1 MSTTSTPRSESS
13 ELPSSDAAR
22 MVLAAHPRRLADTLD
37 SRLSA
42 PVVRRLQNCA
52 RLHDR
57 IAALLIQ
64 RHPGGS
70 NDALA
75 DDAAALAERRAT
87 FDRLFQV
94 DLKEASS
101 LAGAA
106 WHALS
111 LRQMIRGR
119 DVADLVAQIGQRAH
133 AFGLRRDGVAPAL
146 RSVAPALRAVAPG
159 ALAEY
164 IARDGYACLGVW
176 FSSFPPPMRQQL
188 LVRLPPDS
196 GEYPEWSDAQQ
207 RLAFGLM
214 GPVLSELDESTNAS
228 E

>member
-1 MSTTSTPRSESS
+1 MSTTSTPRSESR
-13 ELPSSDAAR
+13 EVPSYDATR

-42 PVVRRLQNCA
+42 SLVRRLQSCA

-57 IAALLIQ
+57 IAPLLIQ
-64 RHPGGS
+64 RQADGS
-70 NDALA
+70 NDAPA
-75 DDAAALAERRAT
+75 DDATALAERRAT
-87 FDRLFQV
+87 FERLFLA
-94 DLKEASS
+94 DLTEASS

-106 WHALS
+106 WHAVS

-146 RSVAPALRAVAPG
+146 RSVAPA
-159 ALAEY
+159 ALAES
-164 IARDGYACLGVW
+164 IARDGNACLDVW

-188 LVRLPPDS
+188 HVRLPPES
-196 GEYPEWSDAQQ
+196 AGRPEWSDAQQ
-207 RLAFGLM
+207 SLALGLM
-214 GPVLSELDESTNAS
+214 DPVLSELDRSTNVF

>member
-1 MSTTSTPRSESS
+1 MSTSSTLRSKEV
-13 ELPSSDAAR
+13 PSYDATR
-22 MVLAAHPRRLADTLD
+22 MVLAAHPGRLADALD

-42 PVVRRLQNCA
+42 SLVQRLQSCA

-57 IAALLIQ
+57 IAPLLIQ
-64 RHPGGS
+64 QQGGGS
-70 NDALA
+70 SDASA
-75 DDAAALAERRAT
+75 DDATLADRRTA
-87 FDRLFQV
+87 FERLFQA

-146 RSVAPALRAVAPG
+146 RSVAPG
-159 ALAEY
+159 ALAEH
-164 IARDGYACLGVW
+164 IIRDGYACLAVW
-176 FSSFPPPMRQQL
+176 VFSFPPPMRQQL
-188 LVRLPPDS
+188 HVRLPPESD
-196 GEYPEWSDAQQ
+196 GHPEWSDAQQ
-207 RLAFGLM
+207 KLALGLM
-214 GPVLSELDESTNAS
+214 DPVLSELDGSTNAS

>member
-1 MSTTSTPRSESS
+1 MSTTSTPRSEST
-13 ELPSSDAAR
+13 EAPSYDAAR
-22 MVLAAHPRRLADTLD
+22 MVLAAHPRRLAEALD
-37 SRLSA
+37 NRLSA
-42 PVVRRLQNCA
+42 TVLRRLQNCA

-57 IAALLIQ
+57 IAPLLIQ
-64 RHPGGS
+64 RQARGS
-70 NDALA
+70 NDTPAY
-75 DDAAALAERRAT
+75 DATALAERSTT

-146 RSVAPALRAVAPG
+146 RSVAPD
-159 ALAEY
+159 ALAEH
-164 IARDGYACLGVW
+164 ITRDGYACISVW
-176 FSSFPPPMRQQL
+176 VSSFPPPMQQL
-188 LVRLPPDS
+188 LHVRLPPES
-196 GEYPEWSDAQQ
+196 ALCPEWSDAQQ
-207 RLAFGLM
+207 ALALGLM
-214 GPVLSELDESTNAS
+214 DPVLSELDESTHVS

>member
-1 MSTTSTPRSESS
+1 MSTTSTLRSESS
-13 ELPSSDAAR
+13 EVPSYDATR
-22 MVLAAHPRRLADTLD
+22 LVLAAHPRRLADALD

-42 PVVRRLQNCA
+42 PLVRRLQNCT

-57 IAALLIQ
+57 IAPLLIQ
-64 RHPGGS
+64 QQTGGS
-70 NDALA
+70 NDTPA
-75 DDAAALAERRAT
+75 DDATALAQRQASFE
-87 FDRLFQV
+87 RLFQA

-119 DVADLVAQIGQRAH
+119 DVADLVAQIGPRAH

-146 RSVAPALRAVAPG
+146 HSAAPG
-159 ALAEY
+159 VLAEH
-164 IARDGYACLGVW
+164 IARDGYACLAVW
-176 FSSFPPPMRQQL
+176 VSSFPSPMQQQL
-188 LVRLPPDS
+188 HVRLPPES
-196 GEYPEWSDAQQ
+196 AGHFEWGDAQQ
-207 RLAFGLM
+207 SLALGLM
-214 GPVLSELDESTNAS
+214 DPVLSELDESTYVS

>member
-1 MSTTSTPRSESS
+1 MSTKSTPRSEWK
-13 ELPSSDAAR
+13 EVALPDATR
-22 MVLAAHPRRLADTLD
+22 LVLAAHPRRLADTLD

-42 PVVRRLQNCA
+42 AVVSRLQGCP

-57 IAALLIQ
+57 IAPLLIQ
-64 RHPGGS
+64 PQ
-70 NDALA
+70 NDEPNDTRA
-75 DDAAALAERRAT
+75 DDATTLGDRRAV
-87 FDRLFQV
+87 FERLFRA
-94 DLKEASS
+94 DLKQALL

-106 WHALS
+106 WHAQS

-146 RSVAPALRAVAPG
+146 RSVEPG
-159 ALAEY
+159 ALAEH
-164 IARDGYACLGVW
+164 IARDGNACVVVW

-188 LVRLPPDS
+188 LVRLPPES
-196 GEYPEWSDAQQ
+196 APSPEWSDAQQ
-207 RLAFGLM
+207 QLALSLID
-214 GPVLSELDESTNAS
+214 PVLSELDESMNAS

>member
-13 ELPSSDAAR
+13 EVPYEATR
-22 MVLAAHPRRLADTLD
+22 IVLAAHPRRLVDALG

-42 PVVRRLQNCA
+42 PLVRRLQSCT

-57 IAALLIQ
+57 IAPLLIQ
-64 RHPGGS
+64 REDGGS
-70 NDALA
+70 NDTPA
-75 DDAAALAERRAT
+75 DDATALAERRAT
-87 FDRLFQV
+87 FERLFQA
-94 DLKEASS
+94 DLKQASS

-111 LRQMIRGR
+111 LRHMIRGR

-133 AFGLRRDGVAPAL
+133 AFGLRHDGVAPAL
-146 RSVAPALRAVAPG
+146 HHIAPD
-159 ALAEY
+159 ALAEH

-176 FSSFPPPMRQQL
+176 VSSFPPPMRQQL
-188 LVRLPPDS
+188 QVRLPPENA
-196 GEYPEWSDAQQ
+196 GHPEWSGPQQ
-207 RLAFGLM
+207 KLALGLM
-214 GPVLSELDESTNAS
+214 NPVLSELDESTNVS

>member
-1 MSTTSTPRSESS
+1 MSTTSTLRSEPK
-13 ELPSSDAAR
+13 EVPSYDATR
-22 MVLAAHPRRLADTLD
+22 VVLAAHPRRLADALD

-57 IAALLIQ
+57 IAPLLIEQ
-64 RHPGGS
+64 QAGGS
-70 NDALA
+70 NDAPA
-75 DDAAALAERRAT
+75 DGATALAERRAT
-87 FDRLFQV
+87 FERLFQA

-119 DVADLVAQIGQRAH
+119 DVADLVVQIGQRAH

-146 RSVAPALRAVAPG
+146 RPLASD
-159 ALAEY
+159 ALAEH
-164 IARDGYACLGVW
+164 IARDGYACLAVW
-176 FSSFPPPMRQQL
+176 VSSFPPPMRQQL
-188 LVRLPPDS
+188 HVRLPPES
-196 GEYPEWSDAQQ
+196 AAIPEWSDAQ
-207 RLAFGLM
+207 RSLALGLM
-214 GPVLSELDESTNAS
+214 DPVLSELDGPTHVSK
-228 E
+228 

>member
-1 MSTTSTPRSESS
+1 MSTTSTPRSESR
-13 ELPSSDAAR
+13 EVPSYDATR
-22 MVLAAHPRRLADTLD
+22 LVLAAHPRRLADALD

-42 PVVRRLQNCA
+42 PLVHRLQNCA

-57 IAALLIQ
+57 IAPLLIARQ
-64 RHPGGS
+64 AGGS
-70 NDALA
+70 NDTPV
-75 DDAAALAERRAT
+75 DDAAVPEEQRAA
-87 FDRLFQV
+87 FERLFLA

-133 AFGLRRDGVAPAL
+133 AFGVRRDGI
-146 RSVAPALRAVAPG
+146 APALRAVAPG
-159 ALAEY
+159 ALAEH
-164 IARDGYACLGVW
+164 ITRDGYGCIGAW

-188 LVRLPPDS
+188 HVRLPP
-196 GEYPEWSDAQQ
+196 EYAGNPEWSDAQQ
-207 RLAFGLM
+207 KLALGLM
-214 GPVLSELDESTNAS
+214 DPVLSELDGSMHVS

>member
-1 MSTTSTPRSESS
+1 MSTTSTLRSESREVRS
-13 ELPSSDAAR
+13 YDATR
-22 MVLAAHPRRLADTLD
+22 MVLAAHPRRLADVLD

-42 PVVRRLQNCA
+42 PLVLRLQNCA

-57 IAALLIQ
+57 IAPLLIERQ
-64 RHPGGS
+64 AGGS
-70 NDALA
+70 NDAPA
-75 DDAAALAERRAT
+75 DDATALAERRAV
-87 FDRLFQV
+87 FERLFQA
-94 DLKEASS
+94 DLNEASS

-146 RSVAPALRAVAPG
+146 RSIAPG
-159 ALAEY
+159 ALAEH

-176 FSSFPPPMRQQL
+176 VSSFPPPMRQQL
-188 LVRLPPDS
+188 HVRLPPDS
-196 GEYPEWSDAQQ
+196 GEYPEWSATQQ
-207 RLAFGLM
+207 KLALGLM
-214 GPVLSELDESTNAS
+214 DPVLSELDEPTHVS

>member
-1 MSTTSTPRSESS
+1 MSTTSTQRSESR
-13 ELPSSDAAR
+13 EVPSYDATR
-22 MVLAAHPRRLADTLD
+22 MVLAAHPSRLADAFD

-42 PVVRRLQNCA
+42 PVVRRLQSCA

-57 IAALLIQ
+57 IAALLIERQ
-64 RHPGGS
+64 AGGP
-70 NDALA
+70 NDAPA
-75 DDAAALAERRAT
+75 DDAAALAERRGA
-87 FDRLFQV
+87 FERLFQA

-133 AFGLRRDGVAPAL
+133 AFGLRRDGAAPAL
-146 RSVAPALRAVAPG
+146 RSIAPG
-159 ALAEY
+159 ALAEH
-164 IARDGYACLGVW
+164 ITRDGYACLGVW
-176 FSSFPPPMRQQL
+176 VSSFPPPMRQQL
-188 LVRLPPDS
+188 HVRLPPES
-196 GEYPEWSDAQQ
+196 AGCTEWSPAQQ
-207 RLAFGLM
+207 SLALGLM
-214 GPVLSELDESTNAS
+214 DPVLSELDGSTHVS

>member
-1 MSTTSTPRSESS
+1 MSTTSTLRSESR
-13 ELPSSDAAR
+13 EVPWYDATR
-22 MVLAAHPRRLADTLD
+22 IVLAAHPRRLADTLD

-42 PVVRRLQNCA
+42 SVVHRLQSCA

-57 IAALLIQ
+57 IAPLLIQ
-64 RHPGGS
+64 RQADGS
-70 NDALA
+70 NDAPA
-75 DDAAALAERRAT
+75 DDATALAERRAT
-87 FDRLFQV
+87 FERLFQV

-106 WHALS
+106 WHSLS

-146 RSVAPALRAVAPG
+146 RSVAPA
-159 ALAEY
+159 ALAER
-164 IARDGYACLGVW
+164 IASDGYACLGAW
-176 FSSFPPPMRQQL
+176 ISSFPPPMRQHL
-188 LVRLPPDS
+188 HVRLPPES
-196 GEYPEWSDAQQ
+196 AGRAEWSDAQQ
-207 RLAFGLM
+207 SLALGLM
-214 GPVLSELDESTNAS
+214 DPVLQELDRSTNVS

>member
-1 MSTTSTPRSESS
+1 MSTTSTLRSESS
-13 ELPSSDAAR
+13 EVPSYDATR
-22 MVLAAHPRRLADTLD
+22 MVLAAHPSRLADALD

-42 PVVRRLQNCA
+42 PLVRRLQSCS

-57 IAALLIQ
+57 IATLLIE
-64 RHPGGS
+64 RPAGGS
-70 NDALA
+70 SDALP
-75 DDAAALAERRAT
+75 DDATALAERRPI
-87 FDRLFQV
+87 FECLFQV

-146 RSVAPALRAVAPG
+146 RSIAPG
-159 ALAEY
+159 DLAEH

-176 FSSFPPPMRQQL
+176 VSSFPPPMRQQL
-188 LVRLPPDS
+188 HVRLPPES
-196 GEYPEWSDAQQ
+196 GEYPEWSAAQQ
-207 RLAFGLM
+207 SLALGLM
-214 GPVLSELDESTNAS
+214 DPVLSELDGSTHVS